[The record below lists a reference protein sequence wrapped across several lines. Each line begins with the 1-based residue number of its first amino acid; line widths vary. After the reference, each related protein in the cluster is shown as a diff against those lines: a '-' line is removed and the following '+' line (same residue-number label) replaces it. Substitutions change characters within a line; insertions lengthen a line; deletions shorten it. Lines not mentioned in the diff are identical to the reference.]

1 MSEYLS
7 EPPPEGRAWC
17 PQCEPDLDPAGANV
31 WTELCPRH
39 REDALGQPAPD
50 DPAAAAVT
58 SGMWL
63 SGSAEVNGDQ
73 NRKFCD
79 LIHRRRPPTDP
90 APEA

>member
-1 MSEYLS
+1 
-7 EPPPEGRAWC
+7 
-17 PQCEPDLDPAGANV
+17 
-31 WTELCPRH
+31 
-39 REDALGQPAPD
+39 
-50 DPAAAAVT
+50 
-58 SGMWL
+58 MWL